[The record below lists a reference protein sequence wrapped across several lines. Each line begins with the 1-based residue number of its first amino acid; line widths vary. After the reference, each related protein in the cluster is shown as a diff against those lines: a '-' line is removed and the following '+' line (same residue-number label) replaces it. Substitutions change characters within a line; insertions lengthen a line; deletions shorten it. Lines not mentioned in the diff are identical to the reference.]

1 MLNINHVRILEQAG
15 LLRYISPHDYEKT
28 VEELN
33 VISMKY
39 VNNQVVLRQDE
50 KATQIA
56 IVVNGEV
63 KAEKIHGSGS
73 DNMAHSYLDGSIF
86 GYEGV
91 LSSNRMY
98 AMDYISD
105 GDSYIAL
112 VSIEDINKSSFANEI
127 MQGIITCMADDSIK
141 NMYRVEVISKKK
153 LRERILTY
161 LRIKES
167 ELGIDAF
174 TLNVSR
180 EQLAQELCVNRSALS
195 NELSEMQRDGLIK
208 VEKRRITMLK

>member
-1 MLNINHVRILEQAG
+1 MFNINHVRILEQAG

-39 VNNQVVLRQDE
+39 VNNQVILRQDE
-50 KATQIA
+50 RATQIA

-73 DNMAHSYLDGSIF
+73 DNMAHSYLDGSVF

-105 GDSYIAL
+105 GDTYIAL
-112 VSIEDINKSSFANEI
+112 ISIDDINKSSFSSEI

-161 LRIKES
+161 LRIKEL

-195 NELSEMQRDGLIK
+195 NELSEMQRDGLIR

>member
-39 VNNQVVLRQDE
+39 VNNQVILRQDE
-50 KATQIA
+50 KASQIA

-98 AMDYISD
+98 PMDYISD
-105 GDSYIAL
+105 GDSYVAL
-112 VSIEDINKSSFANEI
+112 ISMDDINKSSFASEI

-180 EQLAQELCVNRSALS
+180 EQLAEELCVNRSALS